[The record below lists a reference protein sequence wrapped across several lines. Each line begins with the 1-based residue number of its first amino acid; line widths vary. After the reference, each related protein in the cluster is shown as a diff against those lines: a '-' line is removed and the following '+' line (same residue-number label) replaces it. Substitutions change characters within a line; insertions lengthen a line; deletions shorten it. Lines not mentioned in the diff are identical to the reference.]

1 MIRRPVTT
9 EGAPSVGLRIKKCL
23 GAKEN
28 IRLGRDGQS
37 VGYWIG
43 AGVGSGKLMEP
54 TRSYGGRYMIR
65 RFIFPKSESWSKSGS
80 WSSKSGLI
88 IYSWTWSLE
97 ELWSTCWA
105 TNRDWGTK

>member
-1 MIRRPVTT
+1 MVELGLGLNLGVSLR
-9 EGAPSVGLRIKKCL
+9 VGLGEGLTPGLTPGLGGIKYDKQTSDNRGALPVLDRIKKCL

-54 TRSYGGRYMIR
+54 TRSYGG
-65 RFIFPKSESWSKSGS
+65 K
-80 WSSKSGLI
+80 
-88 IYSWTWSLE
+88 IYDKKIYIS
-97 ELWSTCWA
+97 
-105 TNRDWGTK
+105 